1 MDRLTIAAV
10 AVIVLILVVGLP
22 YAYIAGVGAPKA
34 NPPQLLTVYAAASLT
49 NVMQN
54 ISAAFDAKY
63 NANIT
68 FNFAGSNALATQILE
83 GYPCDVFLSA
93 SPTYMTQVAN
103 HSLIY
108 NSSAI
113 FAKNSLIVMV
123 AKSSASKVT
132 AISDLAASGV
142 RVELED
148 KSVPAGAYSL
158 TILNNI
164 QSTWGNSSSPAYV
177 GPQYANFTKA
187 VQANVISYDTDV
199 EQTVTKV
206 VTGTA
211 DAGIVYKTDAIA
223 QAANINFITIP
234 ASVNVVAQYPV
245 GVIST
250 SQHLKLAQEF
260 YSFLLSSAGQQIL
273 NNFGFLSP

>member
-1 MDRLTIAAV
+1 LDRVTIAGV
-10 AVIVLILVVGLP
+10 AIIIIILVVGIP
-22 YAYIAGVGAPKA
+22 YAYYAGIGAPKVQ
-34 NPPQLLTVYAAASLT
+34 PPEQLTVYAAASLT

-54 ISAAFDAKY
+54 ISVAFNAKY
-63 NANIT
+63 KSNIT
-68 FNFAGSNALATQILE
+68 FNFAGSNALATQILA

-103 HSLIY
+103 KSLIA

-132 AISDLAASGV
+132 AISDLAAPSV

-177 GPQYANFTKA
+177 GPQYANFSKG
-187 VQANVISYDTDV
+187 VLANVISYDTDV

-223 QAANINFITIP
+223 QAGNINFITIP
-234 ASVNVVAQYPV
+234 ASVNVVASYPV

-250 SQHLKLAQEF
+250 SQHMKLAQEF
-260 YSFLLSSAGQQIL
+260 YNFLLSSAGQQIL

>member
-1 MDRLTIAAV
+1 V
-10 AVIVLILVVGLP
+10 AVIALILVVGIP
-22 YAYIAGVGAPKA
+22 YAYFAGVGAPKYQ
-34 NPPQLLTVYAAASLT
+34 PPEYLTVYAAASLT
-49 NVMQN
+49 GVMKN
-54 ISAAFDAKY
+54 ISAAFEAKY

-68 FNFAGSNALATQILE
+68 FNFAGSNALATQILN

-103 HSLIY
+103 ASLIV

-132 AISDLAASGV
+132 QISDLAASGV

-148 KSVPAGAYSL
+148 KSVPAGAYAL
-158 TILNNI
+158 TILKNI
-164 QSTWGNSSSPAYV
+164 ESTWGNTSSSAYV

-223 QAANINFITIP
+223 RAANINFITIP
-234 ASVNVVAQYPV
+234 TSVNVIANYPV

-250 SQHLKLAQEF
+250 SGHMKLAQEF
-260 YSFLLSSAGQQIL
+260 YNFLLSSEGQQIL
-273 NNFGFLSP
+273 NSFGFLSP

>member
-1 MDRLTIAAV
+1 MTIAGV
-10 AVIVLILVVGLP
+10 AVVIILVVVGVP
-22 YAYIAGVGAPKA
+22 YAYFALQPAPKA
-34 NPPQLLTVYAAASLT
+34 QPPEQLTVFAAASLT

-68 FNFAGSNALATQILE
+68 FSFAGSNTLATQILQ
-83 GYPCDVFLSA
+83 GFPCDVFLSA

-103 HSLIY
+103 ASMIA

-113 FAKNSLIVMV
+113 FARNSLTVIV
-123 AKSSASKVT
+123 AKSSSSMVT
-132 AISDLAASGV
+132 VISDLASSGV

-164 QSTWGNSSSPAYV
+164 QSTWGNSSNSAYV
-177 GPQYANFTKA
+177 GPQYVNFSKA
-187 VQANVISYDTDV
+187 VLANVISYDTDV

-223 QAANINFITIP
+223 QAGSVNFITIP
-234 ASVNVVAQYPV
+234 DSVNVVAKYPV
-245 GVIST
+245 GVISS

-260 YSFLLSSAGQQIL
+260 YSFLLSSEGQQIL
-273 NNFGFLSP
+273 NGFGFLSP

>member
-1 MDRLTIAAV
+1 MV
-10 AVIVLILVVGLP
+10 AIVLVVGIP
-22 YAYIAGVGAPKA
+22 YAYLANGQPKA
-34 NPPQLLTVYAAASLT
+34 QPPEQLTVFAAASLT

-54 ISAAFDAKY
+54 ISAAFNAKY
-63 NANIT
+63 NANVT
-68 FNFAGSNALATQILE
+68 FSFAGSQTLATQITQ

-93 SPTYMTQVAN
+93 SPSYMTQVSNASLLAN
-103 HSLIY
+103 ASV
-108 NSSAI
+108 I

-132 AISDLAASGV
+132 SIADLAKSGV

-158 TILNNI
+158 TILSNI
-164 QSTWGNSSSPAYV
+164 QSTWGNSSSPSYV
-177 GPQYANFTKA
+177 GPQYANFSKF
-187 VQANVISYDTDV
+187 VLANVISYDTDV

-234 ASVNVVAQYPV
+234 DSVNVVAQYPA
-245 GVIST
+245 GVIKT
-250 SQHLKLAQEF
+250 SSHLKLAQEF
-260 YSFLLSSAGQQIL
+260 VSFLTSAEGQQIL